1 MVVPARAHSGIPA
14 AAGLLLWARQAEYID
29 RLLQQRRA
37 IVGSATLSAY
47 TYVAEDRSVTDVVM
61 FRGMCACLCVS
72 VICLRV
78 GNSGDQAMQTRLNR
92 SMWSRVGPMNR
103 AQMAARVPYQR
114 KGRFLFWGGEVLP
127 IEMHCKA

>member
-1 MVVPARAHSGIPA
+1 
-14 AAGLLLWARQAEYID
+14 
-29 RLLQQRRA
+29 
-37 IVGSATLSAY
+37 
-47 TYVAEDRSVTDVVM
+47 M

-103 AQMAARVPYQR
+103 AQMAARVPCQG
-114 KGRFLFWGGEVLP
+114 KGRFLFRGGEVLP